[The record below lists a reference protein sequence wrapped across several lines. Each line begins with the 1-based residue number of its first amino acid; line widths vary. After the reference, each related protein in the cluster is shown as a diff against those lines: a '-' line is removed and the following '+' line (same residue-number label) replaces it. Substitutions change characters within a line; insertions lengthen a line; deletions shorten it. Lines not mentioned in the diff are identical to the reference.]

1 MLEKISISNITFF
14 IYRKKEKNL
23 LPLNKDIRTVLFL
36 EMTLSSEYYTLR
48 KLSLKYISHKSF
60 AIVSYWKITIGERK
74 VLERHHREYNLL
86 ISLFIGKSSDVVM
99 LSVNKLELWF

>member
-14 IYRKKEKNL
+14 IYREKKNL
-23 LPLNKDIRTVLFL
+23 LPLNKDIRTALFL

-60 AIVSYWKITIGERK
+60 AIVSYWKITIDR
-74 VLERHHREYNLL
+74 
-86 ISLFIGKSSDVVM
+86 
-99 LSVNKLELWF
+99 